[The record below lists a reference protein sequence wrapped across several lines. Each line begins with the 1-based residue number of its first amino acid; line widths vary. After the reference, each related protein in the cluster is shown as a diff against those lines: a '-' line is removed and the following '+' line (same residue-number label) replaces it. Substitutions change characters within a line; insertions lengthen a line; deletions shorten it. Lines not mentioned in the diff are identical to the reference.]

1 MSRWRTWG
9 VLPVEESRVLKG
21 EMLAVR
27 AFLHFDMLRL
37 FGLFLF
43 EEKEIFYK
51 IFRQYGRKIDFYWKN
66 CANFIEKSETG

>member
-1 MSRWRTWG
+1 MF
-9 VLPVEESRVLKG
+9 L
-21 EMLAVR
+21 LAVN
-27 AFLHFDMLRL
+27 AS
-37 FGLFLF
+37 FLF